1 MFDLVGQVAD
11 NAIDGQRL
19 AQHFIGPPVDTAGFA
34 IQWDGEWQ
42 ITYET
47 FRDMGIAYAAGLVLI
62 YLLVVASFRTYLV
75 PLVIRAPIPLTVIGG
90 RPGHALLG
98 IH

>member
-1 MFDLVGQVAD
+1 MVYVTGDESGRIDSPLYGMFDLVGQVAD

-34 IQWDGEWQ
+34 IKWDGEWQ

-47 FRDMGIAYAAGLVLI
+47 FRDMGIAYAARSEERRVGKECV
-62 YLLVVASFRTYLV
+62 STCRTRWW
-75 PLVIRAPIPLTVIGG
+75 PM
-90 RPGHALLG
+90 H
-98 IH
+98 